1 MGQRHKALLI
11 PTTIIVLIVAAL
23 AILGWLAARGFSG
36 TTETKQHLPR
46 IDWLPIEASDISFAR
61 NDGGIFPWLSFE
73 CSLPNAAFA
82 TFAEQKGWKPTWKTN
97 YSTGLRATLKLPPL
111 RFVEGRAVDFYPV
124 TLVHEVR
131 KGNGGGITVI
141 YDPESRRLFVSQ
153 SSN

>member
-11 PTTIIVLIVAAL
+11 PTTIILLIVAAL

-97 YSTGLRATLKLPPL
+97 YSTGLEQRSNSRHCVLW
-111 RFVEGRAVDFYPV
+111 RVGRWISTPWHSFTRSARGTGVA
-124 TLVHEVR
+124 
-131 KGNGGGITVI
+131 
-141 YDPESRRLFVSQ
+141 SR
-153 SSN
+153 